1 MVGLQRYRATLEK
14 RNFIE
19 QIKAPILLEA
29 VFRCLITLRI
39 EGHVQKYGGSF
50 DQNSKILKMA
60 KNRIFATF
68 SSIFKKSTPN
78 FKQSFSPLILIY
90 YHIEKIKKCLHNTF
104 MIKN

>member
-1 MVGLQRYRATLEK
+1 MHGCSFTFAFKSAFNLPA
-14 RNFIE
+14 
-19 QIKAPILLEA
+19 
-29 VFRCLITLRI
+29 
-39 EGHVQKYGGSF
+39 GHVQKYGGSF
-50 DQNSKILKMA
+50 DQNSKTLKMA
-60 KNRIFATF
+60 KNRFFAIF

>member
-1 MVGLQRYRATLEK
+1 MTS
-14 RNFIE
+14 
-19 QIKAPILLEA
+19 QIRQIMGWLK
-29 VFRCLITLRI
+29 
-39 EGHVQKYGGSF
+39 GHVQKYGGSF
-50 DQNSKILKMA
+50 DQNSKTLKMA
-60 KNRIFATF
+60 KNRFFAIF